1 VLEDRFSS
9 TSHVGKHRLAEMPP
23 QKLIGYAVWICR
35 IATDRIQTS
44 AIDAKIINPKYDDL
58 VVILLP
64 ISENG
69 ELHDYGNTHVRVHRH
84 TIAVKFSVYVSL
96 QQKAILTRI
105 DFRYPRSDVP
115 DPSPVILR
123 DP

>member
-1 VLEDRFSS
+1 MLEDRFSS

-23 QKLIGYAVWICR
+23 QKFIGHAVWICR

-44 AIDAKIINPKYDDL
+44 AIDAKIIKRKYDDL

-69 ELHDYGNTHVRVHRH
+69 ESQDYGNTHVRVHRH
-84 TIAVKFSVYVSL
+84 TIVVKVMVYVSL
-96 QQKAILTRI
+96 Q
-105 DFRYPRSDVP
+105 
-115 DPSPVILR
+115 
-123 DP
+123 